1 MVRAR
6 WCSSPWSCSRSW
18 PVHAAVAYGEPPIET
33 PVGASASANGPD
45 GSSAAPRL
53 RHWAWADLMRRAFEI
68 DVLACPRCRGRLR
81 LIATIDDPDAVRAV
95 LAASAVSRALA
106 DRAPPFAPPLGTSHG
121 AARSA

>member
-1 MVRAR
+1 
-6 WCSSPWSCSRSW
+6 
-18 PVHAAVAYGEPPIET
+18 
-33 PVGASASANGPD
+33 
-45 GSSAAPRL
+45 
-53 RHWAWADLMRRAFEI
+53 MRRAFEI